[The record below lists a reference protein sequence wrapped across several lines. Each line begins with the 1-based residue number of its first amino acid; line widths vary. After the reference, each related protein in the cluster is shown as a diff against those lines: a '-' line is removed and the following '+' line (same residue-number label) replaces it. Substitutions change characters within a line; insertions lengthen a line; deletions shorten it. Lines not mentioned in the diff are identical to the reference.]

1 VSNGETGGPTLRE
14 VILRDPLSDVT
25 RKERSYLLGIS
36 IAGIVMVRTNL
47 VPSRITALG
56 ITFEETDRKILI
68 FLVGLVAAYF
78 LAAFV
83 LYAIAD
89 FLRRG
94 AAVRA
99 ARVAIDREFRAS
111 QLADSP
117 ISDYWRSVDDRVDTR
132 FYDRYIVVVRTFFE
146 YILPVVLGVYAVWV
160 LFSRAL
166 PL

>member
-1 VSNGETGGPTLRE
+1 MSNGETDRPSVRE
-14 VILRDPLSDVT
+14 VFLRDPLSDVT

-78 LAAFV
+78 LVAFV

-89 FLRRG
+89 FLRQLG
-94 AAVRA
+94 AAVMATR
-99 ARVAIDREFRAS
+99 REYAFT
-111 QLADSP
+111 
-117 ISDYWRSVDDRVDTR
+117 IN
-132 FYDRYIVVVRTFFE
+132 DRYVVPVVVLVRAFFE
-146 YILPVVLGVYAVWV
+146 YILPIGLGVYAIWV